1 LRGPW
6 SISSI
11 SKDWKAPEVTQT
23 CPVRRYLVAALDP
36 AYGQALTITV
46 LEPEYN
52 EKLKRFTT
60 IEDWTGCLF
69 LMILHDCCGMMVPD

>member
-1 LRGPW
+1 
-6 SISSI
+6 
-11 SKDWKAPEVTQT
+11 
-23 CPVRRYLVAALDP
+23 VAALDP

-46 LEPEYN
+46 LEPEYS

-69 LMILHDCCGMMVPD
+69 LKMILHDCCGMMVPD